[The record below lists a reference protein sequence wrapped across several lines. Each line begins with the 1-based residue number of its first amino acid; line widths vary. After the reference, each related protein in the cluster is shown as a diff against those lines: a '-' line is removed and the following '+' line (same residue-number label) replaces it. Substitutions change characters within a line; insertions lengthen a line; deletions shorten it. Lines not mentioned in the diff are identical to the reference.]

1 MVCPNCG
8 TPGSGKRYC
17 THCGTELLPPPGT
30 SVPTSNISTAP
41 VTAPSLVV
49 SDALTGRTL
58 DEKYH
63 LESRLG
69 EGGMGVV
76 YRARRVLIG
85 DTVAVKVLHGKQ
97 VADPKA
103 VERFRREA
111 QTAARL
117 KHPNVVRVYDFGVS
131 KEGLNYLV
139 LELVEGESLRRM
151 IEQNGTLTE
160 AQAGEIIPPVCAA
173 LDEAHSQ
180 GVVHRDIKPENI
192 LVETTPSGVR
202 VKVLDF
208 GIAALRDVTAG
219 RLTQTGGTMG
229 TLHYMSPEH
238 CLGEK
243 LDGRADIYSLGVVLF
258 EMLTGVVP
266 FDSHTPTA
274 IAIKQVNQPAPVPHT
289 INPNVSPAVE
299 AVILRALEKDRHA
312 RPQTAGDLAK
322 ELTAAI
328 AGKGAASAPP
338 ALISPPAD
346 SPPARPTI
354 PSPMEVVMPPLRS
367 TMVTLDDAGAVFGE
381 PSAKTEPS
389 PVKAL
394 LILGALLLLLIVGAL
409 WWYSRKDKDTKA
421 PTTGDA
427 AGISQQTAK
436 VSGQP
441 GTPDGRGTV
450 SPSTP
455 QAGAQSAP
463 ASNLW
468 AVIPDQT
475 NGVVNA
481 ANALGASNQQFA
493 VIRPAGHLA
502 LDYREGQFFGNG
514 EGADLRVYGPETA
527 QVSYLILVR
536 DSPAEAWR
544 RIDMN
549 RKGFPQGVVGHDMG
563 HHGLTRARQVM
574 IKNQATTDLSID
586 AISAVYKDSA
596 PSASVT
602 HQHR

>member
-1 MVCPNCG
+1 
-8 TPGSGKRYC
+8 
-17 THCGTELLPPPGT
+17 
-30 SVPTSNISTAP
+30 
-41 VTAPSLVV
+41 VV

-139 LELVEGESLRRM
+139 LELVEGESLRRL
-151 IEQNGTLTE
+151 IEQHGTLTE

-192 LVETTPSGVR
+192 LVETRPGGIQ

-258 EMLTGVVP
+258 EMLTGVLP

-274 IAIKQVNQPAPVPHT
+274 IAIKQVNQPAPAPRT
-289 INPNVSPAVE
+289 INPNISPAVE
-299 AVILRALEKDRHA
+299 TVVLRALEKDRNA
-312 RPQTAGDLAK
+312 RPQTAGDLAR

-328 AGKGAASAPP
+328 TGIGTDSAPH
-338 ALISPPAD
+338 AMNSPPAD
-346 SPPARPTI
+346 IPPARPTI
-354 PSPMEVVMPPLRS
+354 PSPREVVMPPLRS
-367 TMVTLDDAGAVFGE
+367 TMTTLDDVGAVFGE
-381 PSAKTEPS
+381 PSAKTEAS

-394 LILGALLLLLIVGAL
+394 LILGALLLLLIVVAL
-409 WWYSRKDKDTKA
+409 WWYSRKDGDTKA
-421 PTTGDA
+421 QTTGDA
-427 AGISQQTAK
+427 AGISQQASK

-441 GTPDGRGTV
+441 GTPEGRGTV

-455 QAGAQSAP
+455 QAGAQSVP
-463 ASNLW
+463 GSNLW
-468 AVIPDQT
+468 AVISDQT
-475 NGVVNA
+475 NGVVDA
-481 ANALGASNQQFA
+481 AKALGTSNQQFA
-493 VIRPAGHLA
+493 VIKQGGQLA

-527 QVSYLILVR
+527 RVSYLIFVR

-544 RIDMN
+544 RIDIN
-549 RKGFPQGVVGHDMG
+549 RKGFPQGAVGHDMG
-563 HHGLTRARQVM
+563 HHGLIRARQVM
-574 IKNQATTDLSID
+574 IRNNGNTDLNID
-586 AISAVYKDSA
+586 AISAIYKDKA
-596 PSASVT
+596 PVPTGA
-602 HQHR
+602 HQPH